1 MRALSALGGYIGC
14 TSFTNNPLD
23 TPCET
28 FNRCNTGAAV
38 LLDPRSGIAAT
49 LVAGAISVMLGAGA
63 SFDATTA
70 APAGLATLLLI
81 TMGCADSFGCEGLL
95 AATLATAAEAFD
107 GSMPALSLLERTGV
121 FAALVTGCVS
131 DDDAVC
137 CANEESGF
145 DCTVAEDAGVEE
157 DEVGFGAAVGVAVTG
172 CAATRAGAP
181 ALGSECPN
189 CIHAP

>member
-1 MRALSALGGYIGC
+1 M
-14 TSFTNNPLD
+14 
-23 TPCET
+23 
-28 FNRCNTGAAV
+28 

-121 FAALVTGCVS
+121 FAALVRGCVS
-131 DDDAVC
+131 DDDDATVC
-137 CANEESGF
+137 FATEESGF

-157 DEVGFGAAVGVAVTG
+157 DEVGFGATVGVAVTG
-172 CAATRAGAP
+172 CAATRAGAL

>member
-1 MRALSALGGYIGC
+1 
-14 TSFTNNPLD
+14 
-23 TPCET
+23 
-28 FNRCNTGAAV
+28 V
-38 LLDPRSGIAAT
+38 LLDPRSGIAAA
-49 LVAGAISVMLGAGA
+49 LVAEAISVMLGAGA

-81 TMGCADSFGCEGLL
+81 TIGCADSFGCEGLL
-95 AATLATAAEAFD
+95 AATLAAAAEAFD

-121 FAALVTGCVS
+121 FAALVRGCVS
-131 DDDAVC
+131 DDDATVC
-137 CANEESGF
+137 FATEESGF

-172 CAATRAGAP
+172 CAATRAGAL